1 MSAPPARTDS
11 RIPANEECVLRPL
24 LEKRA
29 AQMPDKVYAVDVNG
43 EEWSY
48 ARLRRQVVR
57 TANAL
62 RSRGVKQDDHVLC
75 WLPNGIDA
83 VIVWY
88 AVNYLGAV
96 FVPINIAYRG
106 GLLEH
111 VVRNADA
118 RLIVGHAALLPR
130 LAEIE
135 RFTLER
141 AISVGGTVEVD
152 IGLPIEGQDALNS
165 DNEKLPP
172 LQREIQPWD
181 AQSIIYTSGTTG
193 PSKGVLSSYMHLAT
207 MGSVSAF
214 PYLGRDDRFL
224 VALPFFHVGG
234 TLYANAMLMRGGSI
248 AILESF
254 KTDSFWNDVNR
265 TGATVCQML
274 GVMPKFLLKQA
285 PSPQDR
291 AHSLHSVLLLPSDDT
306 EAIAVRFGVEV
317 YTCFN
322 MTETCMPIVSGV
334 NPSPAGTCGRRR
346 EGVEIRLVDAYD
358 CEVPDGMPG
367 ELVIRADAP
376 WAITH
381 GYYKN
386 PEATAAAW
394 RNGWFHTGDALRR
407 DADGNYFFVDRLKDA
422 IRRRGENV
430 SSFEVEVEVS
440 AFPAIKEAAAIA
452 VPGEHGDDEI
462 MVVVAPSPGC
472 RIDPMAL
479 IEFLRPRMPHYMVPR
494 YVRIVS
500 ELPKTPTQKV
510 QKTELRRD
518 GVTRD
523 TWDRELDGGIVLKR
537 ERLA

>member
-1 MSAPPARTDS
+1 MTEGTIQSDR
-11 RIPANEECVLRPL
+11 RIPPDAECVLRPL
-24 LEKRA
+24 LEARA
-29 AQMPDKVYAVDVNG
+29 AQMPDRIYAVGVDG
-43 EEWSY
+43 AEWSY
-48 ARLRRQVVR
+48 GRLRRQVVR

-62 RSRGVKQDDHVLC
+62 RGYGVGQGDHVLC

-83 VIVWY
+83 VLVWY
-88 AVNYLGAV
+88 AANYLGAV
-96 FVPINIAYRG
+96 FVPINVAYRG
-106 GLLEH
+106 SLLEH

-135 RFTLER
+135 RHTLER
-141 AISVGGTVEVD
+141 AIAIGGEVEVD
-152 IGLPIEGQDALNS
+152 IGIPIEAAQALDS
-165 DNEKLPP
+165 ECEDLPP
-172 LQREIQPWD
+172 LPREIRPWD
-181 AQSIIYTSGTTG
+181 TQSIIYTSGTTG

-207 MGSVSAF
+207 MGGVSAF
-214 PYLGRDDRFL
+214 PYLRRDDRFL

-234 TLYANAMLMRGGSI
+234 TLYAYAMLMRGGSI

-254 KTDSFWNDVNR
+254 KTDRFWDDVQR

-274 GVMPKFLLKQA
+274 GVMPKFLLKQPPA
-285 PSPQDR
+285 PGDR
-291 AHSLHSVLLLPSDDT
+291 THSLHSVLLLPSDD
-306 EAIAVRFGVEV
+306 ADAVAARFGVDV

-334 NPSPAGTCGRRR
+334 NPAPTGTCGRRR
-346 EGVEIRLVDAYD
+346 DGVELRLVDAND
-358 CEVPDGMPG
+358 CEVPDGTPG
-367 ELVIRADAP
+367 ELVVRADAP

-386 PEATAAAW
+386 SEATASAW

-430 SSFEVEVEVS
+430 SSFEVEVEVC
-440 AFPAIKEAAAIA
+440 AHPAVKEAAAVA
-452 VPGEHGDDEI
+452 VAGEHGDDEI
-462 MVVVAPSPGC
+462 MVVIAPVPGATL
-472 RIDPMAL
+472 DPLAL
-479 IEFLRPRMPHYMVPR
+479 TEFLRPRLPYFMVPR
-494 YVRIVS
+494 YFRIVD

-510 QKTELRRD
+510 QKTELRRE
-518 GVTRD
+518 GVTGD
-523 TWDRELDGGIVLKR
+523 TWDRERDGGIVLKR